1 VDLTQLWQEMCR
13 LLSSGADVHTLL
25 KQLVSAIG
33 ELFQVE
39 GCVLLLPGVSTVYW
53 DAHAPFALLQLGAIE
68 VETELFPIGE
78 EGIFM
83 VCLEHSSVFASD
95 DRHLHFLHP
104 LWQVLDDRREPSSVR
119 RTVLASTTQFHGVPN
134 GMVCLLRSHPHNWS
148 TVEWEGLQQVA
159 NQLAIVFSQVQL
171 QQQLLRQQQ
180 YQAVVN
186 QLTLQIHKSSAGDE
200 ILAQA
205 TADIARVLPVDRG
218 LLLRL
223 KYSEPLFR
231 NRSQEAPKIRV
242 MVASEWVHES
252 LYETH
257 PPARDTHSES
267 AGASLKSPSP
277 SAFWLSECA
286 LCQKALLPSTAPIL
300 LSGAQSL
307 AELDLTAGIASLFNL
322 EQLPSLLLSP
332 LESRGTVLGFLV
344 FQRRQVSTWHPDEL
358 ELVKLVSAQVS
369 TAIIQAETLRQV
381 QSLVEKR
388 TAELQQSLSI
398 QAKLYERTRQQVDQ
412 LRHLN
417 QMKDEFLSTVSHELR
432 TPLTSM
438 TMAIRMLQQVGL
450 SSDRSARYLAILEQQ
465 CAQETHLINDLLA
478 LQELEATQVQ
488 IQREEINVQALL
500 ENLLSSWQQ
509 KWAAK
514 ELILDLKLPPEGLK
528 LWSDRESLN
537 RVLLE
542 LLTNAGKFS
551 APGSQV
557 SLHISCQP
565 FKVQEYFV
573 MKLCNIGDGISQEE
587 LPHIFDKFRRS
598 QGVTQNAIQG
608 IGLGLALVKSL
619 VQLLMGTIA
628 VESKLLETDGIFE
641 TCFTLTLPRSI
652 STE

>member
-1 VDLTQLWQEMCR
+1 M
-13 LLSSGADVHTLL
+13 LL

-39 GCVLLLPGVSTVYW
+39 GCLLHLPGFSTVYW
-53 DAHAPFALLQLGAIE
+53 DAQAPFALLQLDTIE
-68 VETELFPIGE
+68 IEAELFPGGE
-78 EGIFM
+78 EGIFT
-83 VCLEHSSVFASD
+83 VCLEGDGALPSGNH
-95 DRHLHFLHP
+95 RLYFLYQ
-104 LWQVLDDRREPSSVR
+104 LWQVLDRKRESRSVM
-119 RTVLASTTQFHGVPN
+119 RTALASTTRFQGVTN

-148 TVEWEGLQQVA
+148 TAEWEGLQQVA
-159 NQLAIVFSQVQL
+159 DQLAVVFSQVQL
-171 QQQLLRQQQ
+171 QRQLLRQQK

-186 QLTLQIHKSSAGDE
+186 QLTLQILSSSDGDE

-205 TADIARVLPVDRG
+205 TADTARVLQVDRG

-223 KYSEPLFR
+223 KYWEPLFR
-231 NRSQEAPKIRV
+231 NRSQEAPKVRV
-242 MVASEWVHES
+242 MVASEWWHES
-252 LYETH
+252 LHETH
-257 PPARDTHSES
+257 PPARDAHSAS
-267 AGASLKSPSP
+267 AGAKLNSSLP

-300 LSGAQSL
+300 LCGTHSL
-307 AELDLTAGIASLFNL
+307 AELDLTAGIAALFNL

-344 FQRRQVSTWHPDEL
+344 FQRRQVSTWYPEEL

-417 QMKDEFLSTVSHELR
+417 QMKDEFLSTISHELR

-478 LQELEATQVQ
+478 LQELEAKQVQ
-488 IQREEINVQALL
+488 LQREEIDLQALL
-500 ENLLSSWQQ
+500 ENLFSSWRQ

-514 ELILDLKLPPEGLK
+514 ELVLAVELPPEGLK

-537 RVLLE
+537 RVLQE

-557 SLHISCQP
+557 SLQISCQP
-565 FKVQEYFV
+565 SNLREYLV
-573 MKLCNIGDGISQEE
+573 MKLRNIGDGISQEE

-598 QGVTQNAIQG
+598 QGATQNAIQG

-619 VQLLMGTIA
+619 VQLLMGTIT
-628 VESKLLETDGIFE
+628 VENKPLEVDGIFE
-641 TCFTLTLPRSI
+641 TCFILTLPRSI